1 MRRLIRE
8 SLILITLVLLAG
20 CDPAPSPSPSQG
32 GERAM
37 PVIIALPTS
46 ETVLQRVPAVGS
58 LLANESVVLR
68 SEIAG
73 LIDSINFIEGSA
85 VTTGELLIEL
95 HSEEQ
100 RALVEQTQASAELA
114 RLSFKRAQDLR
125 HDSMISQQ
133 EFDETQAQ
141 LKESR
146 ATLRRHRSLLTKT
159 QLLAPFSGT
168 IGLRH
173 VSPGAYIQPGQDLVN
188 LEDINPIKVEFK
200 LSERYAAAITVG
212 QQVELQVDAVP
223 GQVFSALVYAIDPQ
237 LDARTRTFTLRAS
250 ADNGDSKLHPGMFA
264 RLNLIVDRRQQAVVV
279 PEQAIWPRGEKT
291 FVYRLVDDRAKL
303 TEVVIGE
310 RFDGRVELRSGVST
324 GDPIITSGQMKIR
337 DGSLVTDATQGQQ
350 PVP

>member
-159 QLLAPFSGT
+159 RLLAPFSGT

-223 GQVFSALVYAIDPQ
+223 GQVFSARVYAIDPQ

-250 ADNGDSKLHPGMFA
+250 AVNGDSKLHPGMFA

-279 PEQAIWPRGEKT
+279 PEQAIWPRGEKA

-310 RFDGRVELRSGVST
+310 RFDGKVELRSGVSA

-337 DGSLVTDATQGQQ
+337 DGSLVTDVTQGQQ
-350 PVP
+350 PAP